1 MKGIYQKGVLVLV
14 QRAIDL
20 YMGLGQGR
28 LRAMEL
34 NLCLEHLKREWK
46 LVPGN
51 GWDLEREGTLAWL
64 LPAKR
69 KCLRGYKFT

>member
-1 MKGIYQKGVLVLV
+1 
-14 QRAIDL
+14 
-20 YMGLGQGR
+20 MGLGQGK

-51 GWDLEREGTLAWL
+51 GRDLEKEGTLAWN
-64 LPAKR
+64 
-69 KCLRGYKFT
+69 